1 MDLKRRWRWG
11 VVVVGGILICGQ
23 LCGCVGRSPSVELPE
38 AVAGEDGRL
47 PDGVYAS
54 LAESDT
60 FEGADGIPESHEVLE
75 YDGRHIGE
83 MRPVR
88 YVAVGL
94 RYYVPFRFSSAPA
107 LAQGDDELATLCVT
121 LEGRYVRG
129 LEGFTTEYSRVAVVI
144 DGEVVTIHKVREPIR
159 DGRVQISRCT
169 DDACRV
175 LYGKLVD

>member
-11 VVVVGGILICGQ
+11 VVLCCGVLICGQ
-23 LCGCVGRSPSVELPE
+23 LCGWVGWLPSVGLPE
-38 AVAGEDGRL
+38 AVVGEGGRL
-47 PDGVYAS
+47 PDGMYAV

-60 FEGADGIPESHEVLE
+60 FEAADDVSEAHKVLE
-75 YDGRHIGE
+75 HDGRHIGE

-94 RYYVPFRFSSAPA
+94 RYYVPFQFSGLPDMT
-107 LAQGDDELATLCVT
+107 QRDDELVT
-121 LEGRYVRG
+121 LSLALEDKYVGG

-144 DGEVVTIHKVREPIR
+144 DGEIVTVHKVREPIR
-159 DGRVQISRCT
+159 DGCVQISQCR